1 MALFEGTW
9 VAPSLGG
16 EIVKMRWLL
25 IACISC
31 GLIQKPLISFAW
43 DVQVFTNTLVDVH
56 KANASRQLLGGTAIL
71 LRQVFAAT
79 AQDVVGRRALDL
91 AARGGRWTCRSL
103 QALLRELQGLDPADA
118 SKRRGRMSQFSG
130 PPWLSNL
137 LSDSSHLE
145 QFSAAADAVGNLLH
159 APVLAGGSKMFSA
172 ACSELKGPAKLPL
185 LGAYSVP
192 HLMRACVVAR
202 RVIDGAVIDVSGDAW
217 LHDLRTMHRERTADV
232 FDTLGV
238 HSLDDALVMQR
249 SVMGVVKTFYST
261 RTVAKYSG
269 MSLVDLP
276 CQACELIGVLNFVKK
291 HLSTHACGGRGD
303 PARWILERLPGDDAG
318 IKALSKQLKVSRE
331 RVEGKGNGLDLQ
343 CAAAVTKSWLGMDPE
358 PLVAKSFWR
367 CTRAGGAGIPFT
379 LPRVK
384 CLSCQGPLTN
394 SVFRGYDSWCQACRL
409 THRLELDATRSAK
422 RRAVASSSGVPGI
435 HAGGATA

>member
-1 MALFEGTW
+1 VVFAFCGSFHSLLTQLFQLPRLFALSFEGSSTRLRALHAMALFEGTW

-25 IACISC
+25 LACISC

-43 DVQVFTNTLVDVH
+43 DVQVFVKTLADVH

-103 QALLRELQGLDPADA
+103 EALLRELQRLDPADA

-145 QFSAAADAVGNLLH
+145 QFSAAADAVGNLLD
-159 APVLAGGSKMFSA
+159 APVLAGGSKLFSA
-172 ACSELKGPAKLPL
+172 VCTELKGPAKLPL

-202 RVIDGAVIDVSGDAW
+202 RVIDGTVIDVSGDTW
-217 LHDLRTMHRERTADV
+217 LQDLRPMHRERTAGV

-276 CQACELIGVLNFVKK
+276 CQACELVGVLNFLEK
-291 HLSTHACGGRGD
+291 HLSTHACGVGVIQPDGSWND
-303 PARWILERLPGDDAG
+303 SPATTPA
-318 IKALSKQLKVSRE
+318 SRP
-331 RVEGKGNGLDLQ
+331 
-343 CAAAVTKSWLGMDPE
+343 CP
-358 PLVAKSFWR
+358 
-367 CTRAGGAGIPFT
+367 
-379 LPRVK
+379 
-384 CLSCQGPLTN
+384 
-394 SVFRGYDSWCQACRL
+394 
-409 THRLELDATRSAK
+409 
-422 RRAVASSSGVPGI
+422 SSSKSPVNVWRAKAMASTSSVPPRWPSRGSGWTQSLWLRSRSGDAPVL
-435 HAGGATA
+435 AGPASLSHCLG